1 MIEKSEK
8 LSGGFVQWVF
18 LDYPFGSA
26 QGACLADSLRRVL
39 ENRNRMCS
47 DAIKLS
53 ICRVG

>member
-18 LDYPFGSA
+18 LDRPFGSA

-53 ICRVG
+53 ICRPG